1 MGSRDQQLRAMS
13 YLQSHMSTVER
24 GALGTFASIG
34 SAAVSMV
41 SQLELY
47 LRVAGLCV
55 GLAVGIVT
63 LISVLHDLRKK
74 QQKEK

>member
-1 MGSRDQQLRAMS
+1 MS
-13 YLQSHMSTVER
+13 LLHSHMSTVER

-34 SAAVSMV
+34 SAAVSLV
-41 SQLELY
+41 SQLEVY

-55 GLAVGIVT
+55 GLAVGVVT

-74 QQKEK
+74 QQKDK

>member
-1 MGSRDQQLRAMS
+1 
-13 YLQSHMSTVER
+13 
-24 GALGTFASIG
+24 
-34 SAAVSMV
+34 MV
-41 SQLELY
+41 SHLEVY

-74 QQKEK
+74 QKQK

>member
-1 MGSRDQQLRAMS
+1 MS
-13 YLQSHMSTVER
+13 YMQSHLSTVER

-41 SQLELY
+41 SHLEVY

-55 GLAVGIVT
+55 GLAVGVVT

-74 QQKEK
+74 QQKDK

>member
-1 MGSRDQQLRAMS
+1 MS
-13 YLQSHMSTVER
+13 LQYFHHNFTTTEKGVI
-24 GALGTFASIG
+24 GTATSIG
-34 SAAVSMV
+34 SSVFSMLPH
-41 SQLELY
+41 LETT

-74 QQKEK
+74 QKANK

>member
-1 MGSRDQQLRAMS
+1 MS
-13 YLQSHMSTVER
+13 YLQHHMTTVER

-34 SAAVSMV
+34 SAAVSLV
-41 SQLELY
+41 SQLEVY
-47 LRVAGLCV
+47 LRVAGLII

-74 QQKEK
+74 QKANK